1 MDLGEI
7 EARVPGGGRDQL
19 VRPQTPWT
27 WAKIWGTGLGAPE
40 GGQPVGQTPDL
51 RPVGLGQNLD
61 LGGWSPGGGGGGMQ
75 PVGQGPDLR
84 PPGLQVVPRTG
95 TKLRCA
101 WGPRG
106 GATSWSDPRPLAQTR
121 PDQTRPRGLGRK
133 RSVDLGGEA
142 TSWLDPGPRTPRPS
156 PVDLGENE
164 GGGGRDPL
172 ARPQVPGSSPRPGR
186 NFRSKAPDRDLE
198 GGKGGPVG

>member
-1 MDLGEI
+1 M
-7 EARVPGGGRDQL
+7 
-19 VRPQTPWT
+19 VRPQTSDPWDLV
-27 WAKIWGTGLGAPE
+27 KIWIWE
-40 GGQPVGQTPDL
+40 GGP
-51 RPVGLGQNLD
+51 R
-61 LGGWSPGGGGGGMQ
+61 GGGGGMQ